1 MEIPAISSEK
11 FREVLGHYPTGVAVI
26 TAVAADGENI
36 AMVVGTFTSVSLDP
50 PLIAFLPT
58 KSSYTYQRLRT
69 AGKFAVN
76 ILAQDQEG
84 LCRKLARP
92 SGDKL
97 AGVAWSTSP
106 HGAPVLADVV
116 ASIDCTF
123 HAELDGGDHYIVLGA
138 VQDLTVHRSVVPLL
152 FFQGGY
158 GGFTPRSL
166 LVRSD
171 TELASAVAL
180 AHEARADLEVLAE
193 GLSAEV
199 TAYARVGDDI
209 AAVATVV
216 SDDLSPQTVLGSRF
230 PLMPPL
236 GELFVAWD
244 TAEIERWLQR
254 AAGQMNRPSS
264 FCVAPGQ
271 NPGSRVGVRLV
282 DAVDDNR
289 LDPVVD
295 AVQLYN
301 EPTPTPARVGEVHQ
315 QLKDAAGPYQH
326 VELVDTGSYDIGSI
340 VAPVLNAQGEVQLV
354 LRVTQL
360 PKRLPGAEVL
370 LVVRELTRAATTATA
385 RVAAKSRTP
394 RFKRSNR

>member
-1 MEIPAISSEK
+1 MTKTLEIPAITSEK

-69 AGKFAVN
+69 SEKFAVN
-76 ILAQDQEG
+76 ILAQDQED

-216 SDDLSPQTVLGSRF
+216 GDDLSPQTVLGSRF

-244 TAEIERWLQR
+244 KAEIEHWLHR
-254 AAGQMNRPSS
+254 AAGADESTKQFLRE
-264 FCVAPGQ
+264 
-271 NPGSRVGVRLV
+271 RL
-282 DAVDDNR
+282 
-289 LDPVVD
+289 
-295 AVQLYN
+295 
-301 EPTPTPARVGEVHQ
+301 ARTRE
-315 QLKDAAGPYQH
+315 AGWAFT
-326 VELVDTGSYDIGSI
+326 LADTAI
-340 VAPVLNAQGEVQLV
+340 Q
-354 LRVTQL
+354 
-360 PKRLPGAEVL
+360 
-370 LVVRELTRAATTATA
+370 
-385 RVAAKSRTP
+385 
-394 RFKRSNR
+394 

>member
-1 MEIPAISSEK
+1 MTNTLEIPAITSEK

-69 AGKFAVN
+69 AGRFAVN
-76 ILAQDQEG
+76 ILAQDQED

-97 AGVAWSTSP
+97 VGVAWSTSA

-199 TAYARVGDDI
+199 TAYARVGDEV
-209 AAVATVV
+209 AAVATAIG
-216 SDDLSPQTVLGSRF
+216 DDLSSQTVLGSRF

-244 TAEIERWLQR
+244 KVEIERWLHR
-254 AAGQMNRPSS
+254 AAGADETTKQFLRE
-264 FCVAPGQ
+264 
-271 NPGSRVGVRLV
+271 RLARTREAGWAFTLA
-282 DAVDDNR
+282 DTVDDNR

-301 EPTPTPARVGEVHQ
+301 EPTPTPARVREVPPAIEGRRRP
-315 QLKDAAGPYQH
+315 LPACRAGGNGDLRHRLHRRPR
-326 VELVDTGSYDIGSI
+326 
-340 VAPVLNAQGEVQLV
+340 AQ
-354 LRVTQL
+354 R
-360 PKRLPGAEVL
+360 PG
-370 LVVRELTRAATTATA
+370 
-385 RVAAKSRTP
+385 
-394 RFKRSNR
+394 

>member
-1 MEIPAISSEK
+1 MTNTLEIPAITSEK

-69 AGKFAVN
+69 AGRFAVN
-76 ILAQDQEG
+76 ILAQDQED

-97 AGVAWSTSP
+97 VGVAWSTSA

-199 TAYARVGDDI
+199 TAYARVGDEV
-209 AAVATVV
+209 AAVATAIG
-216 SDDLSPQTVLGSRF
+216 DDLSSQTVLGSRF

-244 TAEIERWLQR
+244 EVEIERWLHR
-254 AAGQMNRPSS
+254 AAGADETTKQFLRE
-264 FCVAPGQ
+264 
-271 NPGSRVGVRLV
+271 RLARTREAGWAFTLA
-282 DAVDDNR
+282 DTVDDNR

-301 EPTPTPARVGEVHQ
+301 EPTPTPARVREVHQ
-315 QLKDAAGPYQH
+315 RLKDAAGRYQH
-326 VELVDTGSYDIGSI
+326 VELVETGTYDIGSI

-360 PKRLPGAEVL
+360 RKGLQGAEVL
-370 LVVRELTRAATTATA
+370 LVVRELTRAATAATA
-385 RVAAKSRTP
+385 RVAAKS
-394 RFKRSNR
+394 

>member
-1 MEIPAISSEK
+1 VTNTLEIPAITSEK

-69 AGKFAVN
+69 AGRFAVN
-76 ILAQDQEG
+76 ILAQDQED

-97 AGVAWSTSP
+97 AGVAWSTSA

-193 GLSAEV
+193 ALSAEV
-199 TAYARVGDDI
+199 TAYARVGDEI

-216 SDDLSPQTVLGSRF
+216 GDDLSPRTVLGSRF

-244 TAEIERWLQR
+244 KAEIERWLQR
-254 AAGQMNRPSS
+254 AAADESTKQFLRE
-264 FCVAPGQ
+264 
-271 NPGSRVGVRLV
+271 RLARTRAAGWAFTLADTV
-282 DAVDDNR
+282 DDDNR
-289 LDPVVD
+289 SDPVVD
-295 AVQLYN
+295 AVQIYN
-301 EPTPTPARVGEVHQ
+301 EPTPTPARVREVHQ
-315 QLKDAAGPYQH
+315 RLKSAAGRYQH
-326 VELVDTGSYDIGSI
+326 VQLVDTGSYDIGSI

-360 PKRLPGAEVL
+360 PQRLSGAEVL

-385 RVAAKSRTP
+385 RVAAKS
-394 RFKRSNR
+394 